1 MLAEIQLNGEAAVRK
16 YAKDL
21 DQWTGDVIVTPAQ
34 IEANAR
40 EVPEQVKADIDFA
53 IKQVFDFAQ
62 AQRRSLSEFQVELH
76 PGVTAGQRVLPVNVA
91 GCYAPAGRYAHIASA
106 YMGVA
111 TAKAAGVKTIIACS
125 GPFRGGPMHPY
136 LLYAFNKAGA
146 DIIMTLGG
154 VQAIATMANGLFTGK
169 PADVIVGPGNKFV
182 AEAKRTL
189 FGKVGIDVFAGP
201 SEIGIIADE
210 TADPAIV
217 ASDLVGQAEHG
228 HESPAWLFTTSRSLA
243 EEVMRQVPQ
252 LIDLL
257 PPTARDA
264 AGSAWRDYGEVMLC
278 DTRDEV
284 VEISDRYAS
293 EHLEVHAKDL
303 DWWLKTLT
311 CYGSLFLGEE
321 TTVAY
326 GDKAS
331 GPNHVLP
338 TKGAARYSGGLSVHK
353 FLKTFTWQKMTRD
366 AARDIGLATARISRL
381 EGMEAHARTADD
393 RLAKYFP
400 GQAFE
405 LGEQNTPSEVVE
417 RLNTSARRALATPEV
432 TQQLATQGDV
442 AVGSTSKDFSEFVR
456 AEHRYWADQLT
467 AKVLPMYGG
476 PALVTPHMNRLAE
489 QGVTFLNAYS
499 NNPVCAPSRAAMLTG
514 RLSSKVGCYDN
525 AADFPSST
533 LTLAHYLRHQ
543 GYRTCLSGK
552 MHFVGSEQLHGFE
565 ERVTTDIYPSDF
577 GWTAD
582 WSQVKQPY
590 SPSRM
595 SLRSVVEAGLCE
607 RNLQID
613 YDEEVA
619 YRAEQWLY
627 DRARSP
633 DERPFLLWASFT
645 HPHNPFITTRPFWD
659 LYDHDKI

>member
-111 TAKAAGVKTIIACS
+111 TAKAAGV
-125 GPFRGGPMHPY
+125 
-136 LLYAFNKAGA
+136 
-146 DIIMTLGG
+146 
-154 VQAIATMANGLFTGK
+154 
-169 PADVIVGPGNKFV
+169 
-182 AEAKRTL
+182 
-189 FGKVGIDVFAGP
+189 
-201 SEIGIIADE
+201 
-210 TADPAIV
+210 
-217 ASDLVGQAEHG
+217 
-228 HESPAWLFTTSRSLA
+228 
-243 EEVMRQVPQ
+243 PQ

-331 GPNHVLP
+331 
-338 TKGAARYSGGLSVHK
+338 
-353 FLKTFTWQKMTRD
+353 
-366 AARDIGLATARISRL
+366 
-381 EGMEAHARTADD
+381 MEAHARTADD

-405 LGEQNTPSEVVE
+405 LGEQV
-417 RLNTSARRALATPEV
+417 
-432 TQQLATQGDV
+432 
-442 AVGSTSKDFSEFVR
+442 
-456 AEHRYWADQLT
+456 
-467 AKVLPMYGG
+467 KV
-476 PALVTPHMNRLAE
+476 
-489 QGVTFLNAYS
+489 
-499 NNPVCAPSRAAMLTG
+499 
-514 RLSSKVGCYDN
+514 
-525 AADFPSST
+525 
-533 LTLAHYLRHQ
+533 
-543 GYRTCLSGK
+543 
-552 MHFVGSEQLHGFE
+552 
-565 ERVTTDIYPSDF
+565 
-577 GWTAD
+577 
-582 WSQVKQPY
+582 
-590 SPSRM
+590 
-595 SLRSVVEAGLCE
+595 
-607 RNLQID
+607 
-613 YDEEVA
+613 
-619 YRAEQWLY
+619 
-627 DRARSP
+627 
-633 DERPFLLWASFT
+633 
-645 HPHNPFITTRPFWD
+645 
-659 LYDHDKI
+659 